1 MTKAALRYAPIALLL
16 ILWEFAARTGLVS
29 NDVLPSFSSVLV
41 RLWELC
47 ASGDMEIHVA
57 ASLLRVIAGVGLG
70 IVAGSVLGFALAA
83 SAMAQKLINPSLTFL
98 YPLPKSALIPVIIIW
113 LGFGNSAQIAVIFLG
128 CLLPI
133 ILGAY
138 NGAKGVENTL
148 IWSARS
154 LGASIAETEWQVVMR
169 VALPDLLAGI
179 RVALALSFV
188 LLISSEMVGAREGL
202 GYLIAF
208 LGDGG
213 DYAGMFALAFVVT
226 ALGFAADR
234 GYLAL
239 YRYLLRYR
247 EA

>member
-1 MTKAALRYAPIALLL
+1 MTKVALRYAPIALLL

-29 NDVLPSFSSVLV
+29 DDVLPSFSSVLV

-57 ASLLRVIAGVGLG
+57 ASLLRVVAGVGLS

-247 EA
+247 ET

>member
-1 MTKAALRYAPIALLL
+1 VTKVALRYAPIALLL
-16 ILWEFAARTGLVS
+16 ILWEFAARAGLVS
-29 NDVLPSFSSVLV
+29 EDVLPSVGAVLV
-41 RLWELC
+41 RLWELS

-57 ASLLRVIAGVGLG
+57 ASLLRVGGGVGLG
-70 IVAGSVLGFALAA
+70 IIIGSTLGFALAA

-113 LGFGNSAQIAVIFLG
+113 LGFGNAAQITVIFLG

-138 NGAKGVENTL
+138 NGARGVENTL

-208 LGDGG
+208 LGDNG

-239 YRYLLRYR
+239 YRHLLRYR

>member
-1 MTKAALRYAPIALLL
+1 MTKIAVRYAPIALIFAVWELL
-16 ILWEFAARTGLVS
+16 ARTGLVS
-29 NDVLPSFSSVLV
+29 EDVLPAFSTVLERLWQLFETGDMFVHVGASLV
-41 RLWELC
+41 RVFTGL
-47 ASGDMEIHVA
+47 
-57 ASLLRVIAGVGLG
+57 GLG
-70 IVAGSVLGFALAA
+70 IIVGSTLGFALAA
-83 SAMAQKLINPSLTFL
+83 SVIAQKLVQPSLTFL

-113 LGFGNSAQIAVIFLG
+113 LGFGHSAQIAVIFLG
-128 CLLPI
+128 SLLPI

-138 NGAKGVENTL
+138 NGAKSVENTL

-154 LGASIAETEWQVVMR
+154 LGATVIETEWQVIMR
-169 VALPDLLAGI
+169 AALPELLAGI

-188 LLISSEMVGAREGL
+188 LLISSEMVGAREGM

-213 DYAGMFALAFVVT
+213 DYAGMFAGTFVVT
-226 ALGFAADR
+226 AIGFAADR

-239 YRYLLRYR
+239 NRYLLRYR

>member
-1 MTKAALRYAPIALLL
+1 
-16 ILWEFAARTGLVS
+16 
-29 NDVLPSFSSVLV
+29 
-41 RLWELC
+41 
-47 ASGDMEIHVA
+47 
-57 ASLLRVIAGVGLG
+57 
-70 IVAGSVLGFALAA
+70 
-83 SAMAQKLINPSLTFL
+83 
-98 YPLPKSALIPVIIIW
+98 
-113 LGFGNSAQIAVIFLG
+113 
-128 CLLPI
+128 
-133 ILGAY
+133 
-138 NGAKGVENTL
+138 
-148 IWSARS
+148 
-154 LGASIAETEWQVVMR
+154 MR